1 MGTFRF
7 FKATAFGSL
16 AAFVVGT
23 AASHAS
29 AQTTEEL
36 MNQAKAAYAAREY
49 SAAGAAKSQEAAD
62 LYAQAAKTAT
72 DKKTQALALVGQ
84 SEALYFVGAANAAA
98 EVKIEKH
105 LAGLELADSVVKSY
119 GISDVTNVPA
129 ADITRLKALPADELA
144 LLGEA
149 LYFRGTNL
157 GQWGNANGV
166 MESLGRWPEL
176 RSTMEVIVNLGVF
189 GAHEYG
195 AYRVLGRG
203 YFKVPGLFGGS
214 NKQAEKYLSAAVK
227 FTLAPG
233 QVFSMNGY
241 NNLYIA
247 ELYKDIGKEK
257 EAKEILEA
265 FVAADAK
272 ALNPPSYVEFLEA
285 QKEAQVMLNDM

>member
-1 MGTFRF
+1 M
-7 FKATAFGSL
+7 AFNVCKVSTLVLGLSLSL
-16 AAFVVGT
+16 ASAG
-23 AASHAS
+23 SIAS
-29 AQTTEEL
+29 AQTSEEL

-62 LYAQAAKTAT
+62 LYAQAAKSAT
-72 DKKTQALALVGQ
+72 DKKTQNLALVGQ
-84 SEALYFVGAANAAA
+84 SEALYFVGAANTAA

-105 LAGLELADSVVKSY
+105 LAGLEIADSVVKAY
-119 GISDVTNVPA
+119 GINDVTNVPA
-129 ADITRLKALPADELA
+129 ADLARLKALPADELA
-144 LLGEA
+144 LVGEA

-227 FTLAPG
+227 YTLAPG

>member
-1 MGTFRF
+1 MA
-7 FKATAFGSL
+7 FKVSKVLSHGLGL
-16 AAFVVGT
+16 ALVLF
-23 AASHAS
+23 AAGNIAS
-29 AQTTEEL
+29 AQTLEEL
-36 MNQAKAAYAAREY
+36 MNQAKEAYAAREY

-62 LYAQAAKTAT
+62 IYAQVARSAT
-72 DKKTQALALVGQ
+72 DKKTQHLALVGQ
-84 SEALYFVGAANAAA
+84 SEALFFVGAANTAA

-105 LAGLELADSVVKSY
+105 LAGLEIADSVVKAY
-119 GISDVTNVPA
+119 GISDVTNVVA
-129 ADITRLKALPADELA
+129 IDLARLKALPADELA
-144 LLGEA
+144 LVGEA
-149 LYFRGTNL
+149 LYYRGINL

-189 GAHEYG
+189 AAHEYG

-233 QVFSMNGY
+233 QAFSVNGY

-272 ALNPPSYVEFLEA
+272 ALAPPSYVEFIET
-285 QKEAQVMLNDM
+285 QKEARVMLNDM

>member
-1 MGTFRF
+1 M
-7 FKATAFGSL
+7 AFNSYKVSTLVLGLALSL
-16 AAFVVGT
+16 ASAGSV
-23 AASHAS
+23 AS
-29 AQTTEEL
+29 AQTSEEL

-49 SAAGAAKSQEAAD
+49 SAVGAAKSQEAAD
-62 LYAQAAKTAT
+62 LYAQAAKSAT
-72 DKKTQALALVGQ
+72 DKKTQHLALVGQ
-84 SEALYFVGAANAAA
+84 SEALYFVGAANTAA

-105 LAGLELADSVVKSY
+105 LAGLEIADIVVKAY
-119 GISDVTNVPA
+119 GVTDVTNVPA
-129 ADITRLKALPADELA
+129 ADLARLKALPADELA
-144 LLGEA
+144 LVGEA
-149 LYFRGTNL
+149 LYFRGINL

-189 GAHEYG
+189 GSHEYG

-214 NKQAEKYLSAAVK
+214 NKQAEKYLSAALK
-227 FTLAPG
+227 YTLAPG
-233 QVFSMNGY
+233 QVFSTNGY

-272 ALNPPSYVEFLEA
+272 VLNPPSYVEFLEA